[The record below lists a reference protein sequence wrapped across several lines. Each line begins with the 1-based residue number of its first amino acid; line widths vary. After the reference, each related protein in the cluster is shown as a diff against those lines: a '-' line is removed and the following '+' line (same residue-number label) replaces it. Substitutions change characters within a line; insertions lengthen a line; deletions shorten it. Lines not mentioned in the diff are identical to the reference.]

1 MITELYNGRPLDCD
15 ARLAKEVRVYDL
27 LDELNIDYV
36 RIDHTPA
43 GKMEAC
49 GEIDKKLGVVI
60 CKNLFLCNRQKT
72 RFYLLMMPSDK
83 PYRTKIFSKLAGS
96 SRLSFGPPEEMEQF
110 LDVTPGSVSILGL
123 MNDKNNDVSL
133 YIDEDV
139 LKGEFI
145 GCHPCINTSS
155 LRMKTQDITEKFL
168 PHIKHNFTVV
178 KMPYEDCTEDM

>member
-1 MITELYNGRPLDCD
+1 MVTEVYKGRPDD
-15 ARLAKEVRVYDL
+15 VSNRLEKEIRVYDA
-27 LDELNIDYV
+27 LDRLKIEYY

-49 GEIDKKLGVVI
+49 REIDEKLGVVI

-72 RFYLLMMPSDK
+72 KFYLLMMPADK
-83 PYRTKIFSKLAGS
+83 PYRTRIFSKLAQS
-96 SRLSFGPPEEMEQF
+96 SRLSFAPPEEMEKF

-123 MNDKNNDVSL
+123 MNDKDNIVKL

-139 LKGEFI
+139 LSGEFI

-155 LRMKTQDITEKFL
+155 LRMKTSDIINKFL
-168 PHIKHNFTVV
+168 PDTKHSYTTVS
-178 KMPYEDCTEDM
+178 MPYDCGDLTD